1 MFYFF
6 LKDILATK
14 MEGEPKVKNIVALAE
29 KVLPNTAPQ
38 GKDSIVRETEALR
51 ADWEAF
57 VTALQKVLHTKICC
71 NLRYLFYKEFVNR

>member
-1 MFYFF
+1 MEVLQRHGYYLFF
-6 LKDILATK
+6 ISLKDILATK

-38 GKDSIVRETEALR
+38 GKDGIVRETEALR

-57 VTALQKVLHTKICC
+57 ITALQKVNHCFTHI
-71 NLRYLFYKEFVNR
+71 

>member
-1 MFYFF
+1 MLYFL

-57 VTALQKVLHTKICC
+57 VTALQKVLHKKVAISITCFIK
-71 NLRYLFYKEFVNR
+71 NR